1 MVDIIKPKKTGQI
14 MQIKFL
20 GQAGILI
27 LGKKATIIIDP
38 YLSNFVV
45 TGGYGSAELFSRNF
59 PPPILPENL
68 PVIDAVFITHDHA
81 DHCDLDTLRVIAD
94 NNPKCFFIG
103 PAQVR
108 EHLIVLENF
117 HNEVV
122 IPSAKTSILA
132 GTPGIEYC
140 SLPSAHYKIEQN
152 SQSGEYKYLGYLI
165 RLDDVV
171 LYHSGDTILYNG
183 IVENILNPK
192 WGVDI
197 ACLPVN
203 GRDNKREKLGIVG
216 NLTAHEAVDLALAIN
231 ARVLIPMHNDLFS
244 INQEDPELVMETFS
258 KVRGIEIKQVA
269 PGETLL
275 YKN

>member
-1 MVDIIKPKKTGQI
+1 
-14 MQIKFL
+14 L
-20 GQAGILI
+20 LR
-27 LGKKATIIIDP
+27 GKNTTVIIDP

>member
-1 MVDIIKPKKTGQI
+1 MTGQFI
-14 MQIKFL
+14 QIQYL
-20 GQAGILI
+20 GQAGIL
-27 LGKKATIIIDP
+27 LRGKNTTVIIDP

-45 TGGYGSAELFSRNF
+45 AGGYGNAELFSRNF
-59 PPPILPENL
+59 LPPILPENL

-81 DHCDLDTLRVIAD
+81 DHCDLDTLRVIAA

-108 EHLIVLENF
+108 EHLKVLENF
-117 HNEVV
+117 RNQLV
-122 IPSAKTSILA
+122 IPSPKISTM
-132 GTPGIEYC
+132 PGNQEIEYC

-152 SQSGEYKYLGYLI
+152 FHSGEYECLGYLI
-165 RLDDVV
+165 QLDDIV

-203 GRDNKREKLGIVG
+203 GRDEIREQLGIVG
-216 NLTAHEAVDLALAIN
+216 NLDAYEAVDLALAIN
-231 ARVLIPMHNDLFS
+231 AKVLLPMHNDLFT
-244 INQEDPELVMETFS
+244 INQEDPELVKTAFS
-258 KVRGIEIKQVA
+258 KVKSLDIKQMT
-269 PGETLL
+269 PGESFV
-275 YKN
+275 YKK